1 MTTGFGASFS
11 IAVKQHI
18 SPMRVI
24 VAGSSWR
31 LLGSRRA
38 AETLLQAMS
47 GDNEQNRMLAG
58 MALVKAGQRSFDLI
72 EKKIA
77 AGQASAPVIRLLPD
91 IGGAKARPVLSKIAD
106 GEPGEIT
113 DAARECISLL
123 DRIDALDKD
132 DS

>member
-1 MTTGFGASFS
+1 MGYGASS
-11 IAVKQHI
+11 SVAVKQHI
-18 SPMRVI
+18 SPIRVI

-31 LLGSRRA
+31 LFGSRRA

-91 IGGAKARPVLSKIAD
+91 IGGAKARAVLNRIAD

-113 DAARECISLL
+113 DTARECISLL
-123 DRIDALDKD
+123 DRIDALERD
-132 DS
+132 DN